1 MSTTTISPTLTLPN
15 RLDSGEQIEG
25 YKLWVSIPAND
36 DTGVIIDNVLPGDEI
51 IIYDAS
57 GICSFDKTNMA
68 MVKAIVGL
76 ANAVAGDVVM
86 YATDGAA
93 APFVASWNEAVKKIG
108 DAVGDSDIEHKRRD
122 AYGRDPGTGDYG
134 KHEGGLIVC
143 MPKSKGA
150 VYATDDY
157 YLADGSK
164 DNGRKES
171 YYSSAAKAANL
182 MYPCPVSGGLMRRTA
197 TEAGAIH
204 VLAFDENFSDNAGA
218 YNVGLMVIRSERPTG
233 TSSDEIYNN
242 LMGAAPSSSISG

>member
-51 IIYDAS
+51 VIYDAS

-93 APFVASWNEAVKKIG
+93 APFVDFPLGAASA
-108 DAVGDSDIEHKRRD
+108 
-122 AYGRDPGTGDYG
+122 P
-134 KHEGGLIVC
+134 L
-143 MPKSKGA
+143 P
-150 VYATDDY
+150 
-157 YLADGSK
+157 
-164 DNGRKES
+164 
-171 YYSSAAKAANL
+171 
-182 MYPCPVSGGLMRRTA
+182 
-197 TEAGAIH
+197 
-204 VLAFDENFSDNAGA
+204 
-218 YNVGLMVIRSERPTG
+218 
-233 TSSDEIYNN
+233 TSS
-242 LMGAAPSSSISG
+242 